1 MAEKLARAEFGDVYY
16 KAIIYAVET
25 WRADGYIT
33 SNNLPWETFTLKK
46 CHRAKQPLLNKSRD

>member
-1 MAEKLARAEFGDVYY
+1 
-16 KAIIYAVET
+16 VET